1 VGIYEAYYNCLREP
15 FSLSPDPRFL
25 YLAPSHREALAQLRY
40 IIEERK
46 GFAVLTGE
54 VGLGK
59 TTLLRSLLERVGPKV
74 HTGYILNPP
83 RSVPELYAAIG
94 AELDLNFD
102 HLASPSIELNRFLL
116 EIFRS
121 GSTVALI
128 FDEAQRLSI
137 ETLEEIRLLSNL
149 ETPTAKLLQV
159 ILAEQPELDTLLDS
173 VALRAL
179 RQRVVMRHSLS
190 PLGLEDTINYIA
202 NRVRVAG
209 AKRSPFTLAACRS
222 VYSFSGGV
230 PRLINLICD
239 NAMLSGYAAD
249 SPQLDR
255 RRVEMVARQL
265 RLETRQQA
273 TVPSRNIGDE
283 GYSRIMGLWR
293 SFARTLVAA
302 GLAALIVLL
311 AAAAVLA
318 YRLYFANEGPVQYS
332 LPNLVHPSLAHSW
345 KNRLRPRVAAGALS
359 AADSVRFEARNDE

>member
-1 VGIYEAYYNCLREP
+1 MGIYEAYYNCRLEP

-25 YLAPSHREALAQLRY
+25 YLAPSHREAFAQLRY

-102 HLASPSIELNRFLL
+102 HVTSPIIELNQFLL
-116 EIFRS
+116 KIFRS
-121 GSTVALI
+121 GGTAALI
-128 FDEAQRLSI
+128 FDESQRLSI

-149 ETPTAKLLQV
+149 ETPTTKLLQV
-159 ILAEQPELDTLLDS
+159 ILAGQPELDTLLDS
-173 VALRAL
+173 VGLRAL
-179 RQRVVMRHSLS
+179 RQRVVLRHSLA
-190 PLGLEDTINYIA
+190 PLGHEDTIHYIA
-202 NRVRVAG
+202 NRIRVAG
-209 AKRSPFTLAACRS
+209 AKRSPFTLGACRS

-230 PRLINLICD
+230 PRLINLICG

-249 SPQLDR
+249 SPLVDR
-255 RRVEMVARQL
+255 RRVEMIAREM
-265 RLETRQQA
+265 RLETRRQA
-273 TVPSRNIGDE
+273 TVPSRKIADE

-293 SFARTLVAA
+293 RFARTWVAA
-302 GLAALIVLL
+302 GLGVLIVVF
-311 AAAAVLA
+311 ATAAVLA
-318 YRLYFANEGPVQYS
+318 CRLYLENEGHVQSS
-332 LPNLVHPSLAHSW
+332 LPNPVHPSLARSW
-345 KNRLRPRVAAGALS
+345 ENRLRPRVAAGALS
-359 AADSVRFEARNDE
+359 AADSIRLEARQR

>member
-1 VGIYEAYYNCLREP
+1 VGIYEAYYNCRREP

-40 IIEERK
+40 MVEGRK

-74 HTGYILNPP
+74 HTGYIFNPP
-83 RSVPELYAAIG
+83 RSVPELYASIG
-94 AELDLNFD
+94 AELDLNLD
-102 HLASPSIELNRFLL
+102 HLTSPINELNQFLL
-116 EIFRS
+116 KTFRS

-137 ETLEEIRLLSNL
+137 DTLEEIRLLSNL

-159 ILAEQPELDTLLDS
+159 ILAGQPELDILLDS
-173 VALRAL
+173 VGLRAL
-179 RQRVVMRHSLS
+179 RQRIVMRHSLS
-190 PLGLEDTINYIA
+190 PLGAEDTINYIA

-209 AKRSPFTLAACRS
+209 AKRSPFTLSACRS
-222 VYSFSGGV
+222 VYSFSRGV

-249 SPQLDR
+249 SPQVDR
-255 RRVEMVARQL
+255 RRVEMVAREL
-265 RLETRQQA
+265 RLETPRRA
-273 TVPSRNIGDE
+273 AIPSRSRNIGDE
-283 GYSRIMGLWR
+283 GHSRITGLWR
-293 SFARTLVAA
+293 RFARTLVVA
-302 GLAALIVLL
+302 GLGALIIVL

-318 YRLYFANEGPVQYS
+318 CHLYLANKGPV
-332 LPNLVHPSLAHSW
+332 PSSFAEPGARQLGAFVERSIATMSCSGCAFS
-345 KNRLRPRVAAGALS
+345 RPTRS
-359 AADSVRFEARNDE
+359 D

>member
-1 VGIYEAYYNCLREP
+1 MGIYEAYYNCRLEP

-25 YLAPSHREALAQLRY
+25 YLAPSHREAFAQLRY
-40 IIEERK
+40 IVEERK

-102 HLASPSIELNRFLL
+102 HVASPIIQLNQFLL
-116 EIFRS
+116 KIFRS

-149 ETPTAKLLQV
+149 ETPNAKLLQI
-159 ILAEQPELDTLLDS
+159 ILAGQPELDILLDS
-173 VALRAL
+173 VELRAL
-179 RQRVVMRHSLS
+179 RQRVVLRHSLS
-190 PLGLEDTINYIA
+190 PLGHEDTIHYIA

-230 PRLINLICD
+230 PRLINLICE

-249 SPQLDR
+249 SPQIDR
-255 RRVEMVARQL
+255 RRVEMVAREM
-265 RLETRQQA
+265 RLETRRQA
-273 TVPSRNIGDE
+273 TVPSPKIADE
-283 GYSRIMGLWR
+283 GHSRIMGLWR
-293 SFARTLVAA
+293 RLARTWVAA
-302 GLAALIVLL
+302 GLAGLIVVL
-311 AAAAVLA
+311 AATAVLA
-318 YRLYFANEGPVQYS
+318 CLYLANEGPVQSS
-332 LPNLVHPSLAHSW
+332 LPNPVHPSLARSW
-345 KNRLRPRVAAGALS
+345 ENRLRPRVAAGALS
-359 AADSVRFEARNDE
+359 AADSVRLEARNHE